1 MKERNINMEE
11 KEVYSSSDDILVDQI
26 CQILKNND
34 INYIRSDDGATA
46 YLNVAWGNNLG
57 IKRIFVNS
65 DEFEKAAQLIEELIQ
80 NNDDNI
86 SEEKNYEESIP
97 EELRNNNE
105 EEDEE
110 LNKDINK
117 YKRLWRILFAWIP
130 LSFTIIAILLTIIID
145 FIIVK

>member
-1 MKERNINMEE
+1 MEE
-11 KEVYSSSDDILVDQI
+11 KEVYSSSDEILVDQI

-34 INYIRSDDGATA
+34 INYIRRDEGATA
-46 YLNVAWGNNLG
+46 YFNIAMGNNLG

-86 SEEKNYEESIP
+86 SEEKIT
-97 EELRNNNE
+97 EELRDNNE

-130 LSFTIIAILLTIIID
+130 ISLTLIALIIG
-145 FIIVK
+145 FIANL

>member
-1 MKERNINMEE
+1 MEE
-11 KEVYSSSDDILVDQI
+11 KEVYSSSDEILVDQI

-34 INYIRSDDGATA
+34 INYIRRDDGATA
-46 YLNVAWGNNLG
+46 YLNVTWGNNLG

-65 DEFEKAAQLIEELIQ
+65 DEVEKAVQLIEELIQ

-130 LSFTIIAILLTIIID
+130 ISLTLIALIIG
-145 FIIVK
+145 FIANL